1 MKERLWFEK
10 KQREKQLRQV
20 VETFDHAIE
29 SLSREKSKLESDL
42 KNAEIKLLVLYEEL
56 LMLNELEEKDEQLLT
71 KSNKCRLEK
80 TSIMHQIK
88 ECQEQLSEK
97 KVDIEQWQAEEA
109 SLQAEFTDLVG
120 ENSPYLGALLRIYKK
135 KVKRSKRKRGMGEE
149 EEDFDEEES
158 DEDEEDMDSD
168 DDDEMEEDACP
179 GGCDMSIYESV
190 LELREKRLEMEDA
203 LQEIQKAVDE
213 LKKTHTRLLQQEK
226 SIDKEQKS
234 TEAE

>member
-1 MKERLWFEK
+1 MMRTQMREWLWFEK
-10 KQREKQLRQV
+10 QQREKQLRQV
-20 VETFDHAIE
+20 IETFDHAIE

-42 KNAEIKLLVLYEEL
+42 KNAEIKLLE
-56 LMLNELEEKDEQLLT
+56 MDEQLLT

-135 KVKRSKRKRGMGEE
+135 KVKRSKRKRAGG
-149 EEDFDEEES
+149 DDEEEFDE
-158 DEDEEDMDSD
+158 DEDEEEDDEDVDSD
-168 DDDEMEEDACP
+168 EDDDEMEEDA
-179 GGCDMSIYESV
+179 
-190 LELREKRLEMEDA
+190 
-203 LQEIQKAVDE
+203 
-213 LKKTHTRLLQQEK
+213 
-226 SIDKEQKS
+226 
-234 TEAE
+234 

>member
-1 MKERLWFEK
+1 MLFLQSETLALKEGGENSEVAQVPFTGMMRTQMRERLWFEK
-10 KQREKQLRQV
+10 QQREKQLRQV
-20 VETFDHAIE
+20 IETFDHAIE

-56 LMLNELEEKDEQLLT
+56 LMLNELEEKDEALLA

-97 KVDIEQWQAEEA
+97 KVEIEQWQAEEA

-135 KVKRSKRKRGMGEE
+135 KVKRSKRKRAAGDED
-149 EEDFDEEES
+149 EDFNEEEEES
-158 DEDEEDMDSD
+158 DDDEDVDSD
-168 DDDEMEEDACP
+168 EDDDEME
-179 GGCDMSIYESV
+179 
-190 LELREKRLEMEDA
+190 
-203 LQEIQKAVDE
+203 
-213 LKKTHTRLLQQEK
+213 
-226 SIDKEQKS
+226 
-234 TEAE
+234 

>member
-1 MKERLWFEK
+1 MIGVSAFASALDVSSAAKRRAEMLFLQSETLALKEGGETSEVAQVPFTAMMRTQMRERLWFEK
-10 KQREKQLRQV
+10 QQREKQLRQV
-20 VETFDHAIE
+20 IETFDHAIE

-97 KVDIEQWQAEEA
+97 KVDIEQWQTEEA
-109 SLQAEFTDLVG
+109 NLQAEFTDLVG

-135 KVKRSKRKRGMGEE
+135 KVKRSKCQEQLSEKKVDIEQEEEE
-149 EEDFDEEES
+149 EEDDEDVDS
-158 DEDEEDMDSD
+158 DE
-168 DDDEMEEDACP
+168 DDDEME
-179 GGCDMSIYESV
+179 
-190 LELREKRLEMEDA
+190 
-203 LQEIQKAVDE
+203 
-213 LKKTHTRLLQQEK
+213 
-226 SIDKEQKS
+226 
-234 TEAE
+234 